1 MLDDDGGQ
9 GALNSS
15 SALPNAIADEDLGH
29 AVLTPS
35 GKLEAGSW
43 HTFNLTYT
51 CGKFGMDDSGSMRV
65 CFRFASDQTRP
76 QFEDPKRPNY
86 TKIEASNSAVLEYRY
101 DPKGNVRPWDRCLYI
116 KVVKGFMQEGDTI
129 SITFGDTSGGSKGMR
144 LQTFCEDTLEFRV
157 LVDPIATAN
166 YQAIPQQPMIHIV
179 PGPPSS
185 YVAVVPTAR
194 EVNETFALKI
204 RGEDLWGNPSDQCSG
219 MFHVR
224 SSAPVNGLPDGI
236 TFTPGE
242 FSVIVD
248 DLSIGTAGR
257 VDIWLEDE
265 AGNIASRANPIM
277 ISDAL
282 ELKHYWVDL
291 HGQSEETIGTGSA
304 RGFFEF
310 ARDKAF
316 VDGVGHQGNDFQ
328 ITKGFWS
335 QLDSLCEE
343 YDEPGTFLAPL
354 GYEWSGNTALGGD
367 RNIFFP
373 DADRT
378 IRRSS
383 HALVEDKS
391 DEHTDSNTAGEL
403 YSDITEAGEWDV
415 VSYAHCGGRYA
426 DVKMAHDGRIE
437 KSMEVHSSWGTF
449 DWLLEDAFDMGYRT
463 GIVANSDGHKGRPGA
478 SYPGASLFGAVGG
491 LTCMMMS
498 ELTRDALFDCI
509 RKRRHFCTT
518 GGHGGRMFMDV
529 RADFDQAGDIYND
542 DPALD
547 YPTAPTSTPGTTAL
561 MGDIVELK
569 SGGAKISVQV
579 DSPAPIER
587 VEIFNGRELVETIHP
602 YTKDELG
609 GRIRIHWEGA
619 EYRGRF
625 RQVIWDGA
633 ATVTDN
639 TITSASG
646 YNFFNPERGL
656 THVNDT
662 TVEWMSLTTG
672 NFAGAD
678 IHLSDAWNGT
688 LQIETPLIKC
698 GVPVEDIGYEDEVVD
713 NSGVLPRFIKIFR
726 MPDVNPHRHI
736 SFERTID
743 LADNRD
749 NPIFIRVTQEDGV
762 RAWSSPIFICRDA
775 SKHHPLS

>member
-35 GKLEAGSW
+35 GQLEAGSW

-166 YQAIPQQPMIHIV
+166 YQAIPEQPMIQIV

-204 RGEDLWGNPSDQCSG
+204 RGEDLWGNPSDQCKG
-219 MFHVR
+219 AFKVR
-224 SSAPVNGLPDGI
+224 SSAPVNGLPDSI

-242 FSVIVD
+242 FAVVVD
-248 DLSIGTAGR
+248 DLSIDSAGR
-257 VDIWLEDE
+257 VDIWLEE
-265 AGNIASRANPIM
+265 ESGNIACRANPIM

-282 ELKHYWVDL
+282 DLKHYWVDL

-343 YDEPGTFLAPL
+343 YDEPGKFLAPWDMNGRGIPL
-354 GYEWSGNTALGGD
+354 WAGTETS
-367 RNIFFP
+367 FFP
-373 DADRT
+373 MRT
-378 IRRSS
+378 ARSDGHPMHWSRTNLTSIRIATRLASYTVTS
-383 HALVEDKS
+383 PRRGNGTLFLML
-391 DEHTDSNTAGEL
+391 TAGALCRCEDGARW
-403 YSDITEAGEWDV
+403 SD
-415 VSYAHCGGRYA
+415 R
-426 DVKMAHDGRIE
+426 

-449 DWLLEDAFDMGYRT
+449 DWLLEDAFDMGYRI

-491 LTCMMMS
+491 LTCMMMP

-509 RKRRHFCTT
+509 RKRRHYCTT

-529 RADFDQAGDIYND
+529 RADFDQAGDIYHD

-547 YPTAPTSTPGTTAL
+547 YPTAPTCTSGKTAL

-587 VEIFNGRELVETIHP
+587 VEIFNGRELVETIRP
-602 YTKDELG
+602 YAKEELG
-609 GRIRIHWEGA
+609 ARIRIHWEGA

-625 RQVIWDGA
+625 RQVIWDGS

-678 IHLSDAWNGT
+678 IHVSDAWGGT
-688 LQIETPLIKC
+688 LQIETP
-698 GVPVEDIGYEDEVVD
+698 
-713 NSGVLPRFIKIFR
+713 
-726 MPDVNPHRHI
+726 
-736 SFERTID
+736 
-743 LADNRD
+743 
-749 NPIFIRVTQEDGV
+749 
-762 RAWSSPIFICRDA
+762 
-775 SKHHPLS
+775 